1 VDVRQQLMAVIKS
14 EIVGCQSCEGM
25 NVRGKTQAAPGYG
38 SPWSPIVLVGQSL
51 CGKPCMTAQI
61 PFTGGSGR
69 FLDLSFERAG
79 IAKHEV
85 FTTNVVHCH
94 PPGNRAS
101 FDHEIENCRPY
112 LLRELAIIQPRL
124 VITLGK
130 DAAVALRGIYPQARQ
145 LKWPFVVPDA
155 ARPETATVP
164 DLLPVPHPSWVKYQH
179 PERRDE
185 YIDALARAISWG
197 FA

>member
-1 VDVRQQLMAVIKS
+1 MAAVS
-14 EIVGCQSCEGM
+14 SDIVGCRSCAGM
-25 NVRGKTQAAPGYG
+25 NIRGKTQAAPGYG
-38 SPWSPIVLVGQSL
+38 SPWSPVVLVGQSL

-69 FLDLSFERAG
+69 FLDEGFKRAR
-79 IAKHEV
+79 IAKREA

-112 LLRELAIIQPRL
+112 LLQELQIIQPKL

-130 DAAVALRGIYPQARQ
+130 DAAAALRGIYPDARQ
-145 LKWPFVVPDA
+145 LTWPFATPATEGPQMA
-155 ARPETATVP
+155 AIP
-164 DLLPVPHPSWVKYQH
+164 DLLPVPHPSWLKYQ
-179 PERRDE
+179 PLERRDE
-185 YIDALARAISWG
+185 YVDALARAIRWG
-197 FA
+197 FSRDHEV